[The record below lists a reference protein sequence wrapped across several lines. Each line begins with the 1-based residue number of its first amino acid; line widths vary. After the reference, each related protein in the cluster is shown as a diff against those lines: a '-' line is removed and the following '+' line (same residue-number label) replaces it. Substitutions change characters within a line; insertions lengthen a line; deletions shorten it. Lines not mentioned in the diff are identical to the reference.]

1 MAKRASFLA
10 DSRGLKRME
19 DILSSWKAWRIS
31 RAQAFFSNYPTQAWA
46 WSKIPETVRSS
57 KALPALPRANQAL
70 SLKTFLFDGKFF
82 LFWLHFWKYHSGKTL
97 FLLVLCCNTSLFL
110 GDKLINFAERKMS
123 ITNHF
128 RMTKKNFLV
137 TFEPLRRRAHQDQKW
152 AFVFNK
158 DKFIYYLFTIYFIYY
173 WGRGGTFLRVKTNSS

>member
-82 LFWLHFWKYHSGKTL
+82 LFWLHFWKYHSGKKL
-97 FLLVLCCNTSLFL
+97 FLLVLCCNTLLFKTL
-110 GDKLINFAERKMS
+110 CDMLINFAERKMS

-128 RMTKKNFLV
+128 QITKKNFLV
-137 TFEPLRRRAHQDQKW
+137 IFDPLRRSYQDQKW
-152 AFVFNK
+152 AFVVN
-158 DKFIYYLFTIYFIYY
+158 
-173 WGRGGTFLRVKTNSS
+173 